1 MVRAGVVILQPR
13 PGAFLPEPIVGHG
26 FCAGYAM
33 DTAGSIPVRSA
44 DERVT
49 AWAEQP
55 KSRTLLFRF
64 DLFLERQEKRKPD
77 RRLGKA

>member
-1 MVRAGVVILQPR
+1 
-13 PGAFLPEPIVGHG
+13 
-26 FCAGYAM
+26 M